1 MHRDLKPA
9 NLLLDDN
16 GVIKIA
22 DFGCA
27 RAFGVPLNFVTHDVV
42 TLWYRAPEI
51 LLGSPAYASPVD
63 IWSIG
68 TIFAEMINGQTLF
81 PGDSEI
87 DQLFR
92 VFRVLGTPSEHTWPG
107 VTSLPNFQVWMF
119 ALCLKHYKNT
129 NSLTHY

>member
-107 VTSLPNFQVWMF
+107 VTTLPNFQVWM
-119 ALCLKHYKNT
+119 LCPTSKTL
-129 NSLTHY
+129 